1 MLEPLTLTG
10 DGCSPWPP
18 ALQFTP
24 EVEAG
29 IRAAS
34 ALAFGADWDGTTPE
48 QDLEILAHD
57 LIRYAP
63 DLVRQLMSLA
73 GENQL

>member
-24 EVEAG
+24 EVESG
-29 IRAAS
+29 IRAATQ
-34 ALAFGADWDGTTPE
+34 LAFGADWDTTSAE

-63 DLVRQLMSLA
+63 DLVRQLMAIA
-73 GENQL
+73 GQEEL